1 MIPETLPTD
10 VRLLIA
16 CDESQGLRLHY
27 DSREE
32 RFIFASSQRVDP
44 LHGTGF
50 VTRKLLSFL
59 RQFGRLAPFGLDIR
73 RIHDREGTVT
83 CLVVLKDGEHP
94 LVATCLFPTGPERCV
109 RHVSDLADVPYIA
122 LTDELLPNPAY

>member
-1 MIPETLPTD
+1 MIPEALPSD
-10 VRLLIA
+10 IHLLIA
-16 CDESQGLRLHY
+16 CDESQGLRLNY
-27 DSREE
+27 DSSEQ
-32 RFIFASSQRVDP
+32 RFVFASSQRVDP

-50 VTRKLLSFL
+50 VTRRLLSFL
-59 RQFGRLAPFGLDIR
+59 RQFGRLVTFGLDIR

-83 CLVVLKDGEHP
+83 CLVVLKDGENP

-109 RHVSDLADVPYIA
+109 RYVSVLADVPYIA

>member
-10 VRLLIA
+10 VCLLIA
-16 CDESQGLRLHY
+16 CDESQGLRLTY
-27 DSREE
+27 DSAEQ
-32 RFIFASSQRVDP
+32 RFIFSSSQRVDP

-59 RQFGRLAPFGLDIR
+59 GQFSRLVPFGLEIR

-83 CLVVLKDGEHP
+83 CLVILNDGENP
-94 LVATCLFPTGPERCV
+94 LVATCLFPTGPDRCA
-109 RHVSDLADVPYIA
+109 RYMSDLADVPYIA